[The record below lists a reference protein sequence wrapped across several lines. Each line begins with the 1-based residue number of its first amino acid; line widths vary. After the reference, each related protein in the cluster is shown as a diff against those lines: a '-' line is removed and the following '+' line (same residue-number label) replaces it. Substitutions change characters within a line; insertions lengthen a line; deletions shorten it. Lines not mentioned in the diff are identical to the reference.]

1 MRDSKDLTKMKTSS
15 LLSLFIRADASLA
28 IGAGHVMRCIALGQV
43 WQDKGGRVVFISHC
57 ESKKLRERIIA
68 EGFDFIYLE
77 NHHPHPSD
85 LDKTIET
92 LSTMHHPPSTND
104 WLIVDGYHFDSMYQK
119 KIKEAGHRLLW
130 IDDYGHADH
139 YYADIVLNQ
148 NISADAS
155 FYAKREPVTRLLLGT
170 RYCMLRREFRQ
181 WQGWQREIPDTAKK
195 ILVTLGGGDPDNV
208 TLKIMQALK
217 QVNMPDL
224 EAKIVVGP
232 TNPNLHTLQ
241 QEISDNTKLQII
253 TNATNMPEL
262 MAWAD
267 LAVSA
272 GGSTC
277 WEMAL
282 LGLPNM
288 IIFFAD
294 NQRPIAEKLHADNV
308 VLSLGW
314 GHKLTI
320 EDIAQSLEKLIRT
333 APLRKIF
340 SINSK
345 NLVDGAGALRVC
357 REAM

>member
-1 MRDSKDLTKMKTSS
+1 MKTSS
-15 LLSLFIRADASLA
+15 LPSIFVRADASA
-28 IGAGHVMRCIALGQV
+28 SIGTGHVMRCIALGQA

-57 ESKKLRERIIA
+57 ESGKLQERIIG
-68 EGFDFIYLE
+68 EGFDFIYIE
-77 NHHPHPSD
+77 NPHPHSSD

-92 LSTMHHPPSTND
+92 LSTIHHSPSTND
-104 WLIVDGYHFDSMYQK
+104 WLAVDGYHFDSMYQK
-119 KIKEAGHRLLW
+119 KIKEAGYRLLW

-148 NISADAS
+148 NISAEES
-155 FYAKREPVTRLLLGT
+155 FYSKRESYTRLLLGT
-170 RYCMLRREFRQ
+170 RYVLLRREFRQ

-195 ILVTLGGGDPDNV
+195 ILVTLGGSDPENL
-208 TLKIMQALK
+208 TLKIVQALK
-217 QVNMPDL
+217 QVDISGL

-232 TNPNLHTLQ
+232 SNPNLHTLQ
-241 QEISDNTKLQII
+241 QEVSDNANLQII

-267 LAVSA
+267 VAVSA

-288 IIFFAD
+288 IIFFAG
-294 NQRPIAEKLHADNV
+294 NQKPIAEKLHADNV
-308 VLSLGW
+308 ALSLGW

-320 EDIAQSLEKLIRT
+320 KDIAQSLEKLIRT

-340 SINSK
+340 SINSR
-345 NLVDGAGALRVC
+345 NLIDGDGAQQIC
-357 REAM
+357 QEAM

>member
-1 MRDSKDLTKMKTSS
+1 MKTSF
-15 LLSLFIRADASLA
+15 LPPLYIRADATTN
-28 IGAGHVMRCIALGQV
+28 IGTGHVMRCIALGQA
-43 WQDKGGRVVFISHC
+43 WQEKGGRVVFISHC
-57 ESKKLRERIIA
+57 ESKKLQERIIA
-68 EGFDFIYLE
+68 QGFDFIYIE
-77 NHHPHPSD
+77 NPHPHPSD

-92 LSTMHHPPSTND
+92 LSTIHHPPSTND
-104 WLIVDGYHFDSMYQK
+104 WLVVDGYHFDSMYQK
-119 KIKEAGHRLLW
+119 KIKEAGYRLLW
-130 IDDYGHADH
+130 IDDYGHAEH
-139 YYADIVLNQ
+139 YYADIMLNQ
-148 NISADAS
+148 NVSAEAS
-155 FYAKREPVTRLLLGT
+155 FYAKREPATRLLLGT
-170 RYCMLRREFRQ
+170 RYVLLRREFRQ
-181 WQGWQREIPDTAKK
+181 WQGWQREIPATAKK
-195 ILVTLGGGDPDNV
+195 ILVTLGGGDPENV
-208 TLKIMQALK
+208 TLKVVRALK
-217 QVNMPDL
+217 QVGISGL

-241 QEISDNTKLQII
+241 QEVDDNANLQII

-308 VLSLGW
+308 ALSVGW
-314 GHKLTI
+314 GSKLTI
-320 EDIAQSLEKLIRT
+320 EDITQSLEKLIRT

-340 SINSK
+340 SINSR
-345 NLVDGAGALRVC
+345 NLVDGDGAQRVC
-357 REAM
+357 QEAM